1 MARVRHADRDACD
14 GEDRVIIRARDDDR
28 HGFGGHATVP
38 IIHPN
43 IVGEYKVLTSSKE
56 VEQLVIRG
64 EGPVYLACGA
74 ARAVRPGESDYGAV
88 VGRILPGSKRGKC
101 RGRECGPGSGA
112 VRLGP

>member
-14 GEDRVIIRARDDDR
+14 GEDGVIVRTRDDDR
-28 HGFGGHATVP
+28 HGLSGHATVP
-38 IIHPN
+38 IIHPD
-43 IVGEYKVLTSSKE
+43 IIGEYKPLTGSKE

-74 ARAVRPGESDYGAV
+74 AGAVRPRESDYGAV
-88 VGRILPGSKRGKC
+88 IARILPGSKRRKC
-101 RGRECGPGSGA
+101 RRRKRGPGSGA